1 LLKELLFASIS
12 DVASLYRAKEISP
25 MELLQALFQTADELE
40 PYLNAFISFLREPAL
55 QSAKRAEDA
64 FLRGDTV
71 PLLTGIPISFK
82 DLIYTKGIKTT
93 CGSRI
98 LHDFVPDHSA
108 TVVEKLEQQGAVMF
122 GKTNLLEFAYGVV
135 HPDYGQCN
143 NPWDVGRTA
152 GGSSSGSAASIAA
165 GLGFASIGTDTGG
178 SIRIPAS
185 YCGVIGVKP
194 TYGLISTYGV
204 FPLSWSLDHVGPIT
218 RTVEDAAIVLDAI
231 AGYDRRDRYSHPDAG
246 SHGSFCSHLNEDCK
260 GIRIGYLPVSLLQGM
275 EQEVLDI
282 YQHALHLLQELGM
295 ELMEVTI
302 PGYERF
308 EDILMNVLLPEASV
322 IHHKWMDRGDEYA
335 PHTYRQIEEGTK
347 RTAVR
352 YLEALRELESFRLGL
367 QMSLEAVDALIT
379 PSVAFPAPKEDPL
392 IGDHEVDEM
401 AYSGPFN
408 VSGHPAISV
417 NGGFTSFSL
426 PVGIQFVGRHFSE
439 ARLLGIAHT
448 FERSLGLNRRPDL
461 KLMGLK

>member
-1 LLKELLFASIS
+1 
-12 DVASLYRAKEISP
+12 
-25 MELLQALFQTADELE
+25 
-40 PYLNAFISFLREPAL
+40 
-55 QSAKRAEDA
+55 
-64 FLRGDTV
+64 
-71 PLLTGIPISFK
+71 
-82 DLIYTKGIKTT
+82 
-93 CGSRI
+93 
-98 LHDFVPDHSA
+98 
-108 TVVEKLEQQGAVMF
+108 
-122 GKTNLLEFAYGVV
+122 
-135 HPDYGQCN
+135 
-143 NPWDVGRTA
+143 
-152 GGSSSGSAASIAA
+152 
-165 GLGFASIGTDTGG
+165 
-178 SIRIPAS
+178 
-185 YCGVIGVKP
+185 
-194 TYGLISTYGV
+194 
-204 FPLSWSLDHVGPIT
+204 
-218 RTVEDAAIVLDAI
+218 
-231 AGYDRRDRYSHPDAG
+231 
-246 SHGSFCSHLNEDCK
+246 LNEDCK
-260 GIRIGYLPVSLLQGM
+260 GIRIGYLPVSFLQGM

-448 FERSLGLNRRPDL
+448 FERSLGLNRRPNL